1 MKRRCHVGAM
11 TLLTTALLL
20 SLALMLALGM
30 YKTSLYE
37 IKRAQNEVESRKA
50 FWLAEGGVECAIAQY
65 YPSKVIPAVVKS
77 CDTSLTVTQAITL
90 DSESGDVVIAAL
102 SGDHKVSR
110 RFARGTSNLKSGAI
124 QTSASMKVKTSLA
137 IKTPDP
143 GDHTSGGWECI
154 AFRFKGKLTIEG
166 ALTNDGLIHGSD
178 PSEDFISEQDCL
190 REHKS
195 TFNGGCSSSDPRC
208 FGQDF
213 VYDDTLSV
221 FEDFFG
227 IPVSQHDAVRT
238 NGTFTEIDLETNNGD
253 GELKRKNCGQVIVE
267 QLAKGNLHL
276 WLNGSCVISASHL
289 NEIRTL
295 SQASDGITLLIHDGL
310 FVLQGAATI
319 KGVLFHFN
327 PSFTP
332 SPEIWHELNLAD
344 SANTHFPDDYGSAAY
359 YQGGSFDITG
369 GAYFDYANVNHLALF
384 RDSLALHYNRD
395 VIVNS
400 SSALASHAWKK
411 GSWRDF

>member
-1 MKRRCHVGAM
+1 MKRGCHVGAM
-11 TLLTTALLL
+11 TLMTTTLLM
-20 SLALMLALGM
+20 SLALMLTLGM

-50 FWLAEGGVECAIAQY
+50 FWLAEGGIECAIAQY

-77 CDTSLTVTQAITL
+77 CDTSLAVTQGITL
-90 DSESGDVVIAAL
+90 DSMSGDVVISAL
-102 SGDHKVSR
+102 SGAQKVSR
-110 RFARGTSNLKSGAI
+110 RFMEGMSNLKSGAI
-124 QTSASMKVKTSLA
+124 QTSASMKIENSLA

-143 GDHTSGGWECI
+143 GKERAGGWECS
-154 AFRFKGKLTIEG
+154 AFRFKGHLEVRGSVKNQGVTTTKPYADFESGKGCLDSH
-166 ALTNDGLIHGSD
+166 LSVVSGL
-178 PSEDFISEQDCL
+178 
-190 REHKS
+190 
-195 TFNGGCSSSDPRC
+195 CSSSTEPKC
-208 FGQDF
+208 FNQDF
-213 VYDDTLSV
+213 VNDEKLSV

-227 IPVSQHDAVRT
+227 ISVSQHDAVRT

-253 GELKRKNCGQVIVE
+253 GELERKNCGQVIVE
-267 QLAKGNLHL
+267 QLAQGNLHL

-289 NEIRTL
+289 NEIKTL
-295 SQASDGITLLIHDGL
+295 SQASDGITLLIHEGL